1 MGYLVSSRST
11 LAMVR
16 PCCVGDGGRGGGAA
30 VAVDAIVQ
38 CLSACL
44 VGMYEVLD
52 SALSIY

>member
-1 MGYLVSSRST
+1 M
-11 LAMVR
+11 AMVR